1 MINTV
6 DHVIVAVENLAEA
19 ENDYKTILGI
29 EPSWRGTHVDW
40 GTSNSLFNF
49 DNTYLELLAATG
61 EGMGAQFVRQKI
73 KQNGEGLLGIVL
85 GTNELDA
92 VRDKI
97 LSLNYFLPNST
108 EGVGTNNDNSSK
120 RIWVS
125 QFLPSELSRG
135 LFSFII
141 QHKEG
146 NLPKAETNEDSHIN
160 RLDHIVIKTNEA
172 DSFIK
177 IYKDIYGIRL
187 ALDKFVEAWKRR
199 MLFFRV
205 NKTTIEVI
213 EEKDDQ
219 DKPHDML
226 WGLAWGVDDINNTRD
241 RLIKNGIEI
250 SEIKNGV
257 KENTLVATIKSN
269 TRGVPT
275 LLIQQENV

>member
-97 LSLNYFLPNST
+97 SSLNYFLPNST

-120 RIWVS
+120 RTWVN

-226 WGLAWGVDDINNTRD
+226 WGLAWGVDDIKNTRD

>member
-29 EPSWRGTHVDW
+29 EPSWRGMHADW

-97 LSLNYFLPNST
+97 LSLNYFLPNSS
-108 EGVGTNNDNSSK
+108 EGVGTNSDNGSK
-120 RIWVS
+120 RIWVN

-187 ALDKFVEAWKRR
+187 ALDKFVETWKRR

-226 WGLAWGVDDINNTRD
+226 WGLAWGVDDIKNTRE

-250 SEIKNGV
+250 SNAHV
-257 KENTLVATIKSN
+257 
-269 TRGVPT
+269 
-275 LLIQQENV
+275 